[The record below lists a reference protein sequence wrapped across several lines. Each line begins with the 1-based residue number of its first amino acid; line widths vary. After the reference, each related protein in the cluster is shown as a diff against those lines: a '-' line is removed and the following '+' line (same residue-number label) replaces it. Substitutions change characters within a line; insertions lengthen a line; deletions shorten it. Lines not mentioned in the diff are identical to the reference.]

1 MMRKPSYL
9 FPLLKLTANNIRRHP
24 VINLIS
30 ISIIAVA
37 MLLLS
42 LYFLAYSNAS
52 RIVSAWR
59 SDLRVIVYL
68 EDDIPAD
75 RLEAL
80 KNFCRDLDEVVNLKY
95 VSREQALENFRKA
108 LGEDQDFLKDLPE
121 NPLPA
126 SLELYLD
133 AEISSLQDVEHLAR
147 QLERQVGVEE
157 VVYGSRWLRHLFS
170 LLRVVKYFGLLFAA
184 FLSLMTVFIVAST
197 IRLSLFSR
205 REIIRVLYLVGA
217 TRWFVAMPYLLEGIF
232 QGTLASLLALGLA
245 YGGFVSFRDWLHA
258 QVPQWPIAARL
269 EFFPPSFM
277 VIFLCLGTGLGVAGF
292 LLSSRWNFRD

>member
-1 MMRKPSYL
+1 MMRKPSYIY
-9 FPLLKLTANNIRRHP
+9 PLLKLTANNIRRHP

-52 RIVSAWR
+52 RIVSDWR
-59 SDLRVIVYL
+59 TDLRVIVYL
-68 EDDIPAD
+68 DDDISTD
-75 RLEAL
+75 RLAAL
-80 KNFCRDLDEVVNLKY
+80 KSYCQDLDEVVSLEY
-95 VSREQALENFRKA
+95 VTKEQALEKFRKI
-108 LGEDQDFLKDLPE
+108 LDEDESFLDDLPE

-126 SLELYLD
+126 SLELVLD
-133 AEISSLQDVEHLAR
+133 AEVSSLDDVEHLAR
-147 QLERQVGVEE
+147 QLERQVGVDE

-184 FLSLMTVFIVAST
+184 FLSLMTIFIVAST

-217 TRWFVAMPYLLEGIF
+217 ARWFVAMPYLLEGIF

-245 YGGFVSFRDWLHA
+245 YGGFLSFRDWLHA
-258 QVPQWPIAARL
+258 QVPQWPIASRL
-269 EFFPPSFM
+269 EFFPPAFI
-277 VIFLCLGTGLGVAGF
+277 VVFLCLGTGLGIAGF